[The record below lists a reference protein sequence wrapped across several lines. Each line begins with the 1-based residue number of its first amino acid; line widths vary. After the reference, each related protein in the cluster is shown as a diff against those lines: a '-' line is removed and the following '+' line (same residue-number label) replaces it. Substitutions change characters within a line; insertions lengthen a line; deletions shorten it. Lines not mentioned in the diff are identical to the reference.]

1 MVLGHESKWTV
12 VIKLFHQHGSRFP
25 REVVVSPLLFGLG
38 SRIYKMQN
46 LHFELLFKSMLV
58 FFFLLAVH
66 NCCRVN
72 CTDLKPLFK
81 KAGQV
86 WGGLWGRAGGAAL
99 GGLSW
104 GRSEALRRGMVV
116 V

>member
-1 MVLGHESKWTV
+1 M
-12 VIKLFHQHGSRFP
+12 
-25 REVVVSPLLFGLG
+25 
-38 SRIYKMQN
+38 
-46 LHFELLFKSMLV
+46 
-58 FFFLLAVH
+58 
-66 NCCRVN
+66 N

>member
-1 MVLGHESKWTV
+1 MAVGSLGKWWYPHCSLDWAAESTKC
-12 VIKLFHQHGSRFP
+12 K
-25 REVVVSPLLFGLG
+25 
-38 SRIYKMQN
+38 IYILSCSLKACW
-46 LHFELLFKSMLV
+46 F